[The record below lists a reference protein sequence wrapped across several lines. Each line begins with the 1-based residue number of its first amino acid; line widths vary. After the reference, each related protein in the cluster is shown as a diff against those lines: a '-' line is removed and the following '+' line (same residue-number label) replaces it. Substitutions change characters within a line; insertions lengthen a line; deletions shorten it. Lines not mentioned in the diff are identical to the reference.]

1 MRRRPLKSL
10 YPKWRTRGWLLLA
23 AVAALGAP
31 GCSHESEPEKAARDD
46 RPIPVTVAAIERRSI
61 EQTIDIVGTLR
72 GWEEVTVGAK
82 RSGRIARVLH
92 DIGDRLPPGD
102 PLVELETVDSGLAL
116 AQAEKRLVA
125 DLSML
130 GLTELPAEDFD
141 VTTVPSVMSAK
152 VTVERA
158 TQNLDREQQLT
169 ARNATTQQ
177 RLQDAEYDLK
187 RAQADYEHAKLGARS
202 TLANAFASKV
212 ALDQARQ
219 AQIDMI
225 VRAPVPSLKP
235 AELPRPAEYAVSKR
249 SIAEGQMVREGDAVF
264 QLIIDN
270 PLRLVASVP
279 ERFIPEIAPGQQV
292 TLEVASYPGRTFT
305 GSVDRINPAVDP
317 ASRTFQ
323 VEIGI
328 PNDEH
333 LLRPG
338 SFVEGKVL
346 TAHQREAN
354 IVPIESVVRYAGVTK
369 VFVVDGDHAREIAVK
384 IGDQGKGWMQVE
396 GDIPADA
403 QIITSGQ
410 TQLADGTKITIR
422 QVDEARPADPAPPQP
437 AAAPAAEHAAPA
449 AAG

>member
-1 MRRRPLKSL
+1 MSW
-10 YPKWRTRGWLLLA
+10 PKAFNLLLLA
-23 AVAALGAP
+23 AMLTL
-31 GCSHESEPEKAARDD
+31 GCSHESEHATAEREEK
-46 RPIPVTVAAIERRSI
+46 PIPVTIAPVEHRTVDR
-61 EQTIDIVGTLR
+61 TIDIVGTLR

-82 RSGRIARVLH
+82 RSGRILKVLH
-92 DIGDRLPPGD
+92 DIGDRLPPGEA
-102 PLVELETVDSGLAL
+102 LVELETVDSGLAL
-116 AQAEKRLVA
+116 SQAEKRLVA
-125 DLSML
+125 DLTML
-130 GLTELPAEDFD
+130 GLKDLPSEDFD
-141 VTTVPSVMSAK
+141 VAEVPSVISAK

-158 TQNLDREQQLT
+158 TQNLDRERQLT

-177 RLQDAEYDLK
+177 RLQDTEYDLR

-219 AQIDMI
+219 VQLDMV
-225 VRAPVPSLKP
+225 VRAPVPSHGP
-235 AELPRPAEYAVSKR
+235 ADLPRPAEYAVSKR
-249 SIAEGQMVREGDAVF
+249 SVAEGQMVREGDAVF

-279 ERFIPEIAPGQQV
+279 ERFIPDVKPGQQV
-292 TLEVASYPGRTFT
+292 RLEVASYPGKIFT
-305 GSVDRINPAVDP
+305 GRVDRINPSVDST
-317 ASRTFQ
+317 SRTFQ

-338 SFVEGKVL
+338 SFCEGKVL
-346 TAHQREAN
+346 TDHQELAT
-354 IVPIESVVRYAGVTK
+354 IVPLEAVVRYAGVTK
-369 VFVVDGDHAREIAVK
+369 VFGVEKDHVREVRVA
-384 IGDQGKGWMQVE
+384 IGDQGKGWMQVSGE
-396 GDIPADA
+396 IPDDA

-422 QVDEARPADPAPPQP
+422 QVTPDAPTDPAAEPPAKQP
-437 AAAPAAEHAAPA
+437 AATPSVSG